1 MLACVVFRT
10 RIYGINSNRYAPFLL
25 ITNSFKIYYKE
36 LNNFSLDT
44 SVKLFTIELMGKIE
58 LPSMANT
65 STVCYTISH
74 DDLIDFANVIIQ
86 KSQEV
91 AEQQSA
97 NHESQEEYLTRK
109 EVMAIMKRCD
119 STMTKWAR
127 TGYLEP
133 VRVGGKHLYRKSD
146 VEKLMSH

>member
-1 MLACVVFRT
+1 MDPIRRARAES
-10 RIYGINSNRYAPFLL
+10 GLL
-25 ITNSFKIYYKE
+25 QH
-36 LNNFSLDT
+36 
-44 SVKLFTIELMGKIE
+44 VKLFTIELMGKIE

-74 DDLIDFANVIIQ
+74 DDLIDFAKVIIK